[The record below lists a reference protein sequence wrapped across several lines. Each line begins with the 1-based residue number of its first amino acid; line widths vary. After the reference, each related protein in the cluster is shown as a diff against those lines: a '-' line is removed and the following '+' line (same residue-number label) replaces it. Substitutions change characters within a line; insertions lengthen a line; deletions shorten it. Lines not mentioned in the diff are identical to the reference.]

1 MQQEATNQPIHEE
14 KPAQSNI
21 AFAQHSL
28 VVLQKQRDQFL
39 KSLTDTSIQLS
50 IVSNNFEV
58 VAAMNAQLSATIT
71 QMEEQA
77 KAAGER
83 IEQLVQLSR
92 EQSSLINEVQQAR
105 AKLVDQNN
113 ALTDEVENL
122 KATISLLN
130 EEKADLEKKIESA
143 KKKKS

>member
-1 MQQEATNQPIHEE
+1 MQQEQATNQPIHEE

-58 VAAMNAQLSATIT
+58 VAAMNAQLSK

-77 KAAGER
+77 KTAGDR
-83 IEQLVQLSR
+83 LEQLVQLSR

-113 ALTDEVENL
+113 ALKDEVENL
-122 KATISLLN
+122 RATVSLLT